1 VTRSAIDLDGS
12 WSRLTNI
19 LGRLFQRAVE
29 GASLAQHQSISMLPG
44 NSALALSGTVIE
56 QWLKEIYSAVQND
69 SRRLAVN

>member
-1 VTRSAIDLDGS
+1 
-12 WSRLTNI
+12 
-19 LGRLFQRAVE
+19 
-29 GASLAQHQSISMLPG
+29 MLPG